1 MINRTIVRTRVV
13 QTLYAYQQCGDKTPS
28 TARKELLRS
37 FSDTY
42 NLYIILLDLVNEVT
56 NYAQNQISEN
66 EARSRATHTT
76 YKPNRRFVQNRFAK
90 QVFENRTLRHFIEE
104 QHLSWEAGQTTISA
118 IYSHLVDMPFY
129 KAYML
134 KSDCTYE
141 DDKQLW
147 RKIMTE
153 LLPGNPDLLS
163 GLEEME
169 VALDQQNWTV
179 DLDIVLSYVI
189 KSIRQFREER
199 GADQQLLQ
207 MFDHEEELQFAQD
220 LLTKAIE
227 HREDSMDLVHAHLKN
242 WDAER
247 LAFMDTI
254 ILQAA
259 LAELMY
265 FPEIALEVTLNEYI
279 ELAKEYSGDKSYLFV
294 NGILNEILLEL
305 KREGKLLKAMAMK

>member
-1 MINRTIVRTRVV
+1 MINRTLVRTRVV
-13 QTLYAYQQCGDKTPS
+13 QTLYSYLQCGDKTPS

-42 NLYIILLDLVNEVT
+42 NLYIILLDLVNELT
-56 NYAQNQISEN
+56 DYAQNQISEM

-76 YKPNRRFVQNRFAK
+76 YKPNRRFVNNRFAK
-90 QVFENRTLRHFIEE
+90 QLFENRTLRHYLED
-104 QHLSWEAGQTTISA
+104 QHLSWEAGQTAVGA
-118 IYSHLVDMPFY
+118 IYSTLIEMPFY
-129 KAYML
+129 KAYMV
-134 KSDCTYE
+134 KPECTYE
-141 DDKQLW
+141 DDKQIW
-147 RKIMTE
+147 RKIMSE
-153 LLPGNPDLLS
+153 LLPDNPDLLS
-163 GLEEME
+163 GLEELE
-169 VALDQQNWTV
+169 VALDQLNWTV
-179 DLDIVLSYVI
+179 DLDIVLSYTV
-189 KSIRQFREER
+189 KSIRQFREEN
-199 GADQQLLQ
+199 GADQPLLQ
-207 MFDHEEELQFAQD
+207 MFDHEEELQFAES
-220 LLTKAIE
+220 LLSQAIE
-227 HREDSMDLVHAHLKN
+227 HREESLDLVHAHLKN

-247 LAFMDTI
+247 LAFMDTV